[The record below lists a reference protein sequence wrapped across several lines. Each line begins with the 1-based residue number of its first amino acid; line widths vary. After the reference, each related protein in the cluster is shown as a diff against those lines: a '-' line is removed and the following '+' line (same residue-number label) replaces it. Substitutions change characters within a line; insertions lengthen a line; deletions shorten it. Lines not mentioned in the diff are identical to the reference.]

1 MIIITIINTDVWL
14 YPQPPIHL
22 KKKKNLCSFI
32 HILAKD
38 SKTAPFFKLQN
49 DNNKKYQS

>member
-22 KKKKNLCSFI
+22 KKKMLPFSNYKMITIKNTKVNPAAL
-32 HILAKD
+32 
-38 SKTAPFFKLQN
+38 
-49 DNNKKYQS
+49 